1 MQISFL
7 NFLGVMPADSLNNTT
22 STQGNKDIKTGSSL
36 SLFDEI
42 EKINSKQE
50 IPSNADKSLNILGL
64 TVAYSLLLNFF
75 NIDKE

>member
-7 NFLGVMPADSLNNTT
+7 SFLGVMPADSLNNTT

-64 TVAYSLLLNFF
+64 TAAYCLMANFF
-75 NIDKE
+75 NTDKE